1 MSDDQYGG
9 DEELEYE
16 SDDEH
21 IEMVYTESQS
31 GKVDEVP
38 LVDDVEFVEVEDELE
53 EGLEEEE
60 DPEEEP
66 EENIPFVE
74 EIPSYVGEVDN
85 ENTFKHE
92 AEEQEYYEKQFE
104 EEFKEE
110 LKSNNDVEEQTIV
123 TEVIDDF
130 SESEEE
136 GEEGEEGDQ
145 EYENENNG
153 ELDVTNNAL
162 HIGQDSIFEDN
173 NNSSD
178 IDELKEMAKI
188 PVYLDFSDLFGDKD
202 NNSNKQLTYEKEQI
216 NINFDFMKLF
226 QPKCQEDELYSEFDS
241 LFNELFEC
249 IELKFSEIF
258 NRLKDLLNINL
269 DIINIE
275 IIFTDLNNFKIE
287 SDLNFSNEINF
298 GDILKIF
305 YNLRNQTP
313 NGLELYKIFSIRI
326 MLSRSNKEQF
336 HVLNSLSMVEGTKL
350 ENLGDTIRKREGDY
364 EVDSTNNKRIKSSVL
379 M

>member
-53 EGLEEEE
+53 EEEY
-60 DPEEEP
+60 PEEEP
-66 EENIPFVE
+66 EEDIPFVE
-74 EIPSYVGEVDN
+74 EIPSYIGEVDN

-104 EEFKEE
+104 EEFKQE
-110 LKSNNDVEEQTIV
+110 LKNNNDVEEQTIV

-136 GEEGEEGDQ
+136 LEEGDQ

-173 NNSSD
+173 NSSD
-178 IDELKEMAKI
+178 IDDLKEMEKI
-188 PVYLDFSDLFGDKD
+188 PVYLDFSDLFGNKD

-313 NGLELYKIFSIRI
+313 NGLELYKIFSIRV
-326 MLSRSNKEQF
+326 MLSRSIKEQF

-364 EVDSTNNKRIKSSVL
+364 EIDSTNNKRIKSSVL

>member
-53 EGLEEEE
+53 EEE

-66 EENIPFVE
+66 EEDVPFVE
-74 EIPSYVGEVDN
+74 EIPSYIGEVDN

-104 EEFKEE
+104 EEFKKE
-110 LKSNNDVEEQTIV
+110 LNNNNDVEEQTIV

-130 SESEEE
+130 SESE
-136 GEEGEEGDQ
+136 EEGEEGDQ

-202 NNSNKQLTYEKEQI
+202 NNDNSNKQLTYEKEQI

>member
-53 EGLEEEE
+53 EEE

-66 EENIPFVE
+66 EEDVPFVE
-74 EIPSYVGEVDN
+74 EIPSYIGEVDN

-104 EEFKEE
+104 EEFKKE
-110 LKSNNDVEEQTIV
+110 LNNNNDVEEQTIV

-202 NNSNKQLTYEKEQI
+202 NNDNSNKQLTYEKGQI